1 MTLAPPLS
9 QQVRETET
17 WVPMKTT
24 QTAAMLAQRNLEGS
38 ASDFGF
44 TDDQDADSAYDDD
57 DGDDLDYAG
66 FSGSGDG
73 GEDPPLPPFK
83 QTNPVRIDTHA
94 SVSIATS
101 VSTRGGFGPSA
112 KVRNVCW
119 RRPPSDRRS
128 SDSCVCPAA
137 RGRRQRDS

>member
-24 QTAAMLAQRNLEGS
+24 QTVTLLHGDLEGS

-44 TDDQDADSAYDDD
+44 TEDHGAVSPYDDD
-57 DGDDLDYAG
+57 DGDELDYAD

-73 GEDPPLPPFK
+73 GEDSPP
-83 QTNPVRIDTHA
+83 
-94 SVSIATS
+94 
-101 VSTRGGFGPSA
+101 
-112 KVRNVCW
+112 
-119 RRPPSDRRS
+119 RPLNK
-128 SDSCVCPAA
+128 
-137 RGRRQRDS
+137 